1 METGKAPLPPPTL
14 CLTGIVEKS
23 ANKIQ
28 NSLFFLYLNKIFI
41 DEITIATIKTINYE
55 LLGSQVSNKELNKK
69 CVFRISTSFE
79 ECLYKQ
85 FGTS

>member
-1 METGKAPLPPPTL
+1 METGKAPLPPLAL

-28 NSLFFLYLNKIFI
+28 NSSFFLYLNKIFI
-41 DEITIATIKTINYE
+41 VEITIATIKTINYE

-69 CVFRISTSFE
+69 CAFRISTSFE

-85 FGTS
+85 FGAS